1 MLLQKLT
8 QLGFIENTDFSLSG
22 EVLTTLPQTRMVE
35 QIIEHD
41 EVPATYDGEGM
52 EITPAIPAWQESI
65 QVEETFYAALPTIE
79 EVKRLCVI
87 DNDPALLIGEYLK
100 GKAVTDDD
108 SLNVD
113 LFLNGQGG
121 WRFSQVDAPSFS
133 ELFSL
138 IEPVKQAL
146 EIAKVKQDK
155 IESGRRDRQKC
166 ETALDYI
173 AGYNREQNFT
183 IEQITQMQQ
192 TFSQAESLLRANRPD
207 FASQVISTI
216 VVDGVIVTEEL
227 KQNVLE
233 ILQNV

>member
-22 EVLTTLPQTRMVE
+22 EVLTALPQTRMVE

-65 QVEETFYAALPTIE
+65 QVEETFYTALPTIE

-113 LFLNGQGG
+113 LFLNGQNG

-173 AGYNREQNFT
+173 AGYNREQSFT

-207 FASQVISTI
+207 FASQVISAI

>member
-22 EVLTTLPQTRMVE
+22 EVLLPLPQIRMVE

-52 EITPAIPAWQESI
+52 EITPATPAWQESI

-113 LFLNGQGG
+113 LFLNGQNG
-121 WRFSQVDAPSFS
+121 WRFSQVSAPSFS

-173 AGYNREQNFT
+173 AGYNREQSFT

-207 FASQVISTI
+207 FASQVISAI

>member
-1 MLLQKLT
+1 M
-8 QLGFIENTDFSLSG
+8 
-22 EVLTTLPQTRMVE
+22 
-35 QIIEHD
+35 
-41 EVPATYDGEGM
+41 
-52 EITPAIPAWQESI
+52 
-65 QVEETFYAALPTIE
+65 
-79 EVKRLCVI
+79 
-87 DNDPALLIGEYLK
+87 
-100 GKAVTDDD
+100 
-108 SLNVD
+108 
-113 LFLNGQGG
+113 FLNGQGG

-207 FASQVISTI
+207 FASQVISAI

>member
-22 EVLTTLPQTRMVE
+22 EVLTALPQTRMVE

>member
-1 MLLQKLT
+1 MLKQKLT

-22 EVLTTLPQTRMVE
+22 EVLTALPQTRMVE

-52 EITPAIPAWQESI
+52 EITPAISAWQESI
-65 QVEETFYAALPTIE
+65 QVEETFYTALPTIE

-138 IEPVKQAL
+138 IVPTISKVEQEKINREAL
-146 EIAKVKQDK
+146 AYLANTDWYVVRKT
-155 IESGRRDRQKC
+155 ESGVEIPQDV
-166 ETALDYI
+166 
-173 AGYNREQNFT
+173 
-183 IEQITQMQQ
+183 
-192 TFSQAESLLRANRPD
+192 SQARAEAR
-207 FASQVISTI
+207 AKI
-216 VVDGVIVTEEL
+216 VHV
-227 KQNVLE
+227 
-233 ILQNV
+233 